1 MTDQIQLPALPASVD
16 RKTARALYP
25 LDAFGAMQPIAINDR
40 LVPADTCQQAL
51 AAAQAEISGGTPK
64 ENAARA
70 AKWIID
76 QYPKMSKE
84 PFHDEQ
90 TYKLG
95 LVALLMEYPETV
107 VQEAAMR
114 EVPRR
119 YSWMPSQGQI
129 VTVLDDL
136 MAARRMIII
145 GAKRQ
150 LAEHERR
157 AKEAAREAEIARD
170 HDKVAGGFAD
180 LMAGLK
186 GIGKQDAEA
195 AE

>member
-1 MTDQIQLPALPASVD
+1 MADQIQLPALPASVD
-16 RKTARALYP
+16 RKTAQALYP

-40 LVPADTCQQAL
+40 LVPADTCRQAL

-64 ENAARA
+64 ESAARA
-70 AKWIID
+70 AKRIVD

-95 LVALLMEYPETV
+95 LVALLMEYPGTV
-107 VQEAAMR
+107 VQEAMR

-129 VTVLDDL
+129 VAVLDEY
-136 MAARRMIII
+136 MASRRMIII

-150 LAEHERR
+150 IAEHERR
-157 AKEAAREAEIARD
+157 EKEAAREAEIARD
-170 HDKVAGGFAD
+170 RDRVRTGFD
-180 LMAGLK
+180 ELMAGLK
-186 GIGKQDAEA
+186 SVGKEREPTND
-195 AE
+195 